1 MKGSH
6 ETLISAEQISERVV
20 ELGAQI
26 RADHGDEEITLIGV
40 LKGSI
45 LFMADLARAIPGD
58 VQLEF
63 LGVSSYMGTKSTG
76 QVRIT
81 HDLSADITGRNIVL
95 VEDIVDT
102 GLTLKF
108 LIRTLN
114 QRNPKSLRVV
124 TLLDKPA
131 HRSNQVQVDYVGFKI
146 PDAFVIGYGLDLD
159 QRYRNLPSIEVFTPV
174 PD

>member
-1 MKGSH
+1 MKGTH
-6 ETLISAEQISERVV
+6 ETLISAEQIAERVA

-26 RADHGDEEITLIGV
+26 RTDYGDEEITLIGV

-45 LFMADLARAIPGD
+45 LFMADLARAISGD

-63 LGVSSYMGTKSTG
+63 LGVSSYVGTKSTG

-108 LIRTLN
+108 LIATLN

-131 HRSNQVQVDYVGFKI
+131 HRSNDVPVDYVGFKI

-159 QRYRNLPSIEVFTPV
+159 QRYRNLPSIEVFTPAV
-174 PD
+174 D

>member
-1 MKGSH
+1 MNGTH
-6 ETLISAEQISERVV
+6 ETLISAAQIAERVA

-26 RADHGDEEITLIGV
+26 RADHGDGEITLIGV
-40 LKGSI
+40 LKGSV

-63 LGVSSYMGTKSTG
+63 LGVSSYKGTQSTG

-81 HDLSADITGRNIVL
+81 HDLSADITNRHVVV

-102 GLTLKF
+102 GLTLDF
-108 LIRTLN
+108 LMRTLE
-114 QRNPKSLRVV
+114 QRNPKSLRVA

-131 HRSNQVQVDYVGFKI
+131 HRGSAVHVDYVGFQI

-159 QRYRNLPSIEVFTPV
+159 QRYRNLPSIDVFTPSA
-174 PD
+174 D

>member
-174 PD
+174 TD